1 MNKPLS
7 PATVLELR
15 RLQTELQ
22 GLTEKRSI
30 SRADAKRMDGLIAQ
44 ISAIKAAGYTDSE
57 HQRALVDGIGAEIR
71 AEEQRSQEAHDK
83 IFRSFMRGA
92 KDDVIERELRT
103 NHDLLAGQ
111 QSQIFTAGTEGG
123 FTVPMNFQRNVN
135 LGLASVDPLLDE
147 NVSTVVKSD
156 SLVMRPLQLP
166 GWDLSTVTAV
176 KTTEAAQHPT
186 DVVPAVD
193 QKILNA
199 FSYRVSLGASLEFE
213 DDVFDSAMERMAQ
226 AFGIGFSRG
235 IGADLVNGDGSTA
248 PQGILVGAT
257 DSGITTANSGKLVL
271 GDFNNIFFSV
281 NKIYRAS
288 SKCAWLMSDDV
299 YKMVRNAVDDSH
311 RPLIN
316 VVNDKETILG
326 KPVYITPSLEG
337 SPSIGSGHIV
347 FGDLSHYVVHVSS
360 LYLKRR
366 SQVLGFVEYG
376 RALYTGIM
384 RADAVVHDPTNG
396 AMPPIVF
403 ATLHS

>member
-1 MNKPLS
+1 MKTLS
-7 PATVLELR
+7 PSAMCEIR
-15 RLQTELQ
+15 RLKGELDT
-22 GLTEKRSI
+22 LLAKPNI
-30 SRADAKRMDGLIAQ
+30 SRADGKRADVLLGQ
-44 ISAIKAAGYTDSE
+44 ISAIKEAGITDLDAV
-57 HQRALVDGIGAEIR
+57 RARVDQIGAQIS
-71 AEEQRSQEAHDK
+71 AEEQRSQAAHEK
-83 IFRSFMRGA
+83 IFRSFMSGA
-92 KDDVIERELRT
+92 KDEVIERELRT

-123 FTVPMNFQRNVN
+123 FTVPMSFQRNVE
-135 LGLASVDPLLDE
+135 LGLAAVDPLLDE

-193 QKILNA
+193 QKLLNA

-288 SKCAWLMSDDV
+288 SKCAWLMDDPT
-299 YKMVRNAVDDSH
+299 YKLVRNAVDDQH

-316 VVNDKETILG
+316 VVDDKETILG
-326 KPVYITPSLEG
+326 KPVYVTPSLTV
-337 SPSIGSGHIV
+337 SPSIGGGHIV
-347 FGDLSHYVVHVSS
+347 FGDLSHYTVHVSS

-366 SQVLGFVEYG
+366 SQVLGYVEYG
-376 RALYTGIM
+376 KALYTGIM
-384 RADAVVHDPTNG
+384 RADAVVHDPTAG
-396 AMPPIVF
+396 AMPPIVY